1 MNSHAY
7 RCQNFFGSKPI
18 HHQKFSWSASKIAAA
33 EQVRSFEI
41 LTSLSAAGE
50 DQGKP
55 SVSFKQMALIFP
67 S

>member
-1 MNSHAY
+1 MLIDSEIFSVANRFLIRS
-7 RCQNFFGSKPI
+7 
-18 HHQKFSWSASKIAAA
+18 FSWSASKIAAA
-33 EQVRSFEI
+33 EQVRIFEI